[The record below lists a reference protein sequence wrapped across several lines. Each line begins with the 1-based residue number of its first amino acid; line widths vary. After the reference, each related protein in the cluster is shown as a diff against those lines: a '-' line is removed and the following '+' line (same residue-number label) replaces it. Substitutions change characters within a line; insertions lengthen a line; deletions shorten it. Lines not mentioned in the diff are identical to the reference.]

1 MDKMYKYRVV
11 TEVVEDFDTEEEARR
26 AYDGVAENQV
36 DRDDAAVRTVSLYR
50 LEPQDNGTTMIVGM
64 ESTAK
69 GALGFVE

>member
-1 MDKMYKYRVV
+1 MRYRVV
-11 TEVVEDFDTEEEARR
+11 TEVVEEFDTEEEARR
-26 AYDGVAENQV
+26 AYDGVAANQV
-36 DRDDAAVRTVSLYR
+36 DRDDVAVRTVSLYR